1 MIGRYDMSNTERQV
15 LEYLWESNDI
25 VKNRDLL
32 EVFTSK
38 GKKWKPQT
46 LNTILFRLNEIGL
59 VIRERGTVRAAYT
72 KQEYDAMVAN
82 DILEMSYDGK
92 LSNFVA
98 ALTGGA
104 TISDEVYEE
113 LRKLIDEK

>member
-15 LEYLWESNDI
+15 LEYLWESNDT

-59 VIRERGTVRAAYT
+59 VIRERGTVKAAYT

-98 ALTGGA
+98 ALTGSA

>member
-1 MIGRYDMSNTERQV
+1 MVGRYDVSNTEREI
-15 LEYLWESNDI
+15 LEYLWENNDT
-25 VKNRDLL
+25 VRSRDLL
-32 EVFTSK
+32 EVFNEK

-46 LNTILFRLNEIGL
+46 LNTMLFRLNEMGL

-72 KQEYDAMVAN
+72 KQEYDSMVAN
-82 DILEMSYDGK
+82 DILETSYAGK

-113 LRKLIDEK
+113 LKKLIEDK